1 MAGYTARIYKD
12 EDPINLEAANKLGRL
27 FDTLK
32 ANGYEIHALKVFLVR
47 LLFILF
53 TEDTGICQK
62 DLFRWCIETLR
73 PAQFDSDAREALL
86 NAHQRLD
93 KGVDACYGR
102 RTFTTELE
110 RVTYLF
116 ELYQQL
122 TAPLAKA
129 PPVKAGAS

>member
-1 MAGYTARIYKD
+1 MTEDQKRRLEQQLRKITNELRGKMAAD
-12 EDPINLEAANKLGRL
+12 EDL
-27 FDTLK
+27 LK
-32 ANGYEIHALKVFLVR
+32 FPHVNGS
-47 LLFILF
+47 LF
-53 TEDTGICQK
+53 T
-62 DLFRWCIETLR
+62 ETLR